1 MVYGHPTIMNGI
13 PYIMDINPYY
23 SIDNLCT
30 SDQWIRKMCITLY
43 YHKIMNGIPM
53 DSWKNGVYKSLSIH
67 TGRSRKASVGAK
79 ACGSTGKYK

>member
-1 MVYGHPTIMNGI
+1 MVKLDGIWYMVYGHPTIMNGI

-53 DSWKNGVYKSLSIH
+53 DS
-67 TGRSRKASVGAK
+67 
-79 ACGSTGKYK
+79 